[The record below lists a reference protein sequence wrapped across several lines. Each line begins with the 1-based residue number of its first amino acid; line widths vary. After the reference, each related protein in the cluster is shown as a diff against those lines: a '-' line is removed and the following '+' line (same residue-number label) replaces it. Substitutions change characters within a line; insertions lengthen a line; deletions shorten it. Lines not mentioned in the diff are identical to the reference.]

1 MRATTCALPV
11 APSAV
16 TTTTPATITLLQ
28 MATIRCIRNPF
39 RRMTKSRLEA
49 QLATVKVHIGTDLMD
64 QSRQAREL
72 LVELDRSAPVTL
84 SAQLEGQ
91 LRDAVRSG
99 RLKPGTTLPSTRT
112 LADQLGVS
120 RGLVV
125 GAYAQL
131 GAEGY
136 LLLRR
141 GSSPRVARVAALPEP
156 TAAAQTE
163 QPAHNL
169 RPDLPDYAAF
179 PREKWLTSYRA
190 ALKAAP
196 DVELAYGDVRGAP
209 ALLAALVSYLG
220 RVRGVSANAEQA
232 FVCGGFAQGVGLLC
246 ATLRRSG
253 CSAIGVEDP
262 GHAVIREVV
271 ARSGLRPVPIPV
283 DEQGIDIE
291 ALDAAG
297 PDAVLVTPAHQFPTG
312 VVLSPERRA
321 RLLEWAERR
330 DAIVAG
336 DGYDAEFR
344 YDRAPIGALQGLSP
358 DRVAY
363 LGSASKTLA
372 PTLRLGWLIPPPRL
386 VRPLADEVLYSVI
399 APPRLEQLAF
409 ADFLERGE
417 LDRHLRRMRL
427 RYRRR
432 RDALL
437 EALAE
442 RLPQVEVRGI
452 AAGLHVLAVLPPGS
466 DEERVLEE
474 AQARGIS
481 LYGLG
486 EHAVAPREAALLLGY
501 AVSPEPAIRAAVAKL
516 AEAVAAAKERSTAH
530 R

>member
-49 QLATVKVHIGTDLMD
+49 QLATVKVHIGNDLMD
-64 QSRQAREL
+64 QLRHAREL
-72 LVELDRSAPVTL
+72 LVELDRGAQTTL

-99 RLKPGTTLPSTRT
+99 RLKPGATLPSTRA

-141 GSSPRVARVAALPEP
+141 GSTPRVARVAALPEP
-156 TAAAQTE
+156 AVAAQADHPT
-163 QPAHNL
+163 HNL

-190 ALKAAP
+190 ALKGAP
-196 DVELAYGDVRGAP
+196 DLELAYGDVRGAR
-209 ALLAALVSYLG
+209 ALREALVSYLG
-220 RVRGVSANAEQA
+220 RVRGVSASAEQA
-232 FVCGGFAQGVGLLC
+232 FVCGGFAQAIGLLC
-246 ATLRRSG
+246 TALRRSG
-253 CSAIGVEDP
+253 RSAIGVEDP

-283 DEQGIDIE
+283 DEQGIDVD
-291 ALDAAG
+291 ALEAAG

-321 RLLEWAERR
+321 QLLEWAERR
-330 DAIVAG
+330 DAIVAE
-336 DGYDAEFR
+336 DDYDAEFR
-344 YDRAPIGALQGLSP
+344 YDRAPVGALQGLSP

-372 PTLRLGWLIPPPRL
+372 PTLRLGWLIPPSRL

-432 RDALL
+432 RDVLV
-437 EALAE
+437 ESLAQ

-452 AAGLHVLAVLPPGS
+452 AAGLHILAVLPPEL
-466 DEERVLEE
+466 DEARVLEE
-474 AQARGIS
+474 ARARGLG

-486 EHAVAPREAALLLGY
+486 EHSVQPREEGALLLGY
-501 AVSPEPAIRAAVAKL
+501 GASSEPAIRAAVAVL
-516 AEAVAAAKERSTAH
+516 AGAVKAVGA
-530 R
+530 